1 MIAFIVI
8 GIAGLALLLLS
19 LLVGEIVDLGDG
31 AVSGRRSVSV
41 AWCSAR
47 SA

>member
-31 AVSGRRSVSV
+31 AVSGTTLASV
-41 AWCSAR
+41 AWCSAP